1 MSMMRRRSKSRTR
14 SAQSVRPYIGSTPFD
29 HSPQPFIPPPLAPST
44 APHSPLE
51 SSPPASSVGLPLGA
65 SSTTPPPEDPF
76 GLGQGIAG
84 LSLGGPRSA
93 AHYSAAGYHLFGV
106 VFNSGSRALDPH
118 RGPPGFALT
127 IPPGHGHYP
136 APPSS
141 APALGPRAA
150 GYPGGYFPPGMGLS
164 RKTSERGVMAPHQMY
179 PYAAHNSYGYQ
190 PANGAGP
197 VAPPPPMGYPPYGPT
212 PYNPYGYPGMPG
224 GGYPGVPGA
233 GGYPAPYFPPPQ
245 IMPPPGAMAHPGP
258 ASAISE
264 NMPLVVRGARLV
276 RPKEDEQ
283 PAMKWEPGKDYAP
296 VLDPFTLGILNPKM
310 EIHPLLRPSDGG
322 EHLVYNMLFPPSA
335 IHLSTDPPTKSWSS
349 GRFSMATF
357 PRVKRIRIVCRSH
370 PWLMEVTNDSGVT
383 VGDVCDRLYTE
394 HQRHMSSAEWEM
406 AVPTLKRQMTKAY
419 QWNRS
424 TNPGA
429 PGGVMGEGL
438 RRVDWLMQT
447 THFAGLTED
456 RAVIEE
462 RVGHG
467 LQRAQPATFV
477 LEVNSGPKKDEED

>member
-1 MSMMRRRSKSRTR
+1 MSMMRRRSKSRSR
-14 SAQSVRPYIGSTPFD
+14 SAQAVHPYVGSTPFD

-44 APHSPLE
+44 APHTPTE
-51 SSPPASSVGLPLGA
+51 DSPPASSVGLPLGA
-65 SSTTPPPEDPF
+65 SSTTPPLEDPF
-76 GLGQGIAG
+76 GLGAGIAG

-93 AHYSAAGYHLFGV
+93 AHYSAAG
-106 VFNSGSRALDPH
+106 SRALDPH
-118 RGPPGFALT
+118 RGPGFALS
-127 IPPGHGHYP
+127 IPPAHGAYP

-164 RKTSERGVMAPHQMY
+164 RKTSERGAVVAQHMY
-179 PYAAHNSYGYQ
+179 PYMGHTMGHTMGHGMGHSMGHKSYGYL
-190 PANGAGP
+190 PANGAG
-197 VAPPPPMGYPPYGPT
+197 VAPPPPMAGYPPYGHT
-212 PYNPYGYPGMPG
+212 PYNPYGYPGL
-224 GGYPGVPGA
+224 
-233 GGYPAPYFPPPQ
+233 PAPYYPAPQ
-245 IMPPPGAMAHPGP
+245 IMPPPGAMPPPGP
-258 ASAISE
+258 ASAVSE
-264 NMPLVVRGARLV
+264 NMPLAVRGARLI

-283 PAMKWEPGKDYAP
+283 PPMRWEPGKDYAP
-296 VLDPFTLGILNPKM
+296 VLDPFTLGILNPTM
-310 EIHPLLRPSDGG
+310 QIHPLLQPSTGG

-357 PRVKRIRIVCRSH
+357 PRVKRIRIICRAH

-394 HQRHMSSAEWEM
+394 HQRHMSSAEWET
-406 AVPTLKRQMTKAY
+406 AAATLKRQMTKAY

-438 RRVDWLMQT
+438 RRIDWLMQT
-447 THFAGLTED
+447 THFAGLVED
-456 RAVIEE
+456 RALLEE

-477 LEVNSGPKKDEED
+477 LEVNGGPKKDEDE

>member
-14 SAQSVRPYIGSTPFD
+14 STQSVRPYVGSTPFE

-44 APHSPLE
+44 ASHSPIE
-51 SSPPASSVGLPLGA
+51 NSPPASSVGLPLGA

-76 GLGQGIAG
+76 GLGAGLAG

-93 AHYSAAGYHLFGV
+93 AHYSAAG
-106 VFNSGSRALDPH
+106 SRAFEHH
-118 RGPPGFALT
+118 RGGHPGPGPGPGSNFALT
-127 IPPGHGHYP
+127 IPPAHGGYP

-164 RKTSERGVMAPHQMY
+164 RKTSDRGAVAAHHMY
-179 PYAAHNSYGYQ
+179 PYMGHNMPGYGMGHGMGHQSYGYL
-190 PANGAGP
+190 PANGHAP
-197 VAPPPPMGYPPYGPT
+197 SAPPQMAGYPPYGHA
-212 PYNPYGYPGMPG
+212 PYNPM
-224 GGYPGVPGA
+224 GYPGVP
-233 GGYPAPYFPPPQ
+233 APYYGAPQ
-245 IMPPPGAMAHPGP
+245 IMPPPGALMPPPGP

-264 NMPLVVRGARLV
+264 NMPLVVRGARLA

-283 PAMKWEPGKDYAP
+283 PAMRWEPGKDYAP
-296 VLDPFTLGILNPKM
+296 VLDPFTLGILNPTM
-310 EIHPLLRPSDGG
+310 QIHPLLQPASGG
-322 EHLVYNMLFPPSA
+322 EFLVYNMLFPPSA

-357 PRVKRIRIVCRSH
+357 PRVKRIRIICRNH
-370 PWLMEVTNDSGVT
+370 PWLMEVSNDTGVT

-394 HQRHMSSAEWEM
+394 HQKHMSSAEWET

-429 PGGVMGEGL
+429 PGGIMGEGL
-438 RRVDWLMQT
+438 RRIDWLMQT
-447 THFAGLTED
+447 THFAGLVED
-456 RAVIEE
+456 RALLEE

-467 LQRAQPATFV
+467 LQRAHPATFV
-477 LEVNSGPKKDEED
+477 LEVNGGPKKDEDD